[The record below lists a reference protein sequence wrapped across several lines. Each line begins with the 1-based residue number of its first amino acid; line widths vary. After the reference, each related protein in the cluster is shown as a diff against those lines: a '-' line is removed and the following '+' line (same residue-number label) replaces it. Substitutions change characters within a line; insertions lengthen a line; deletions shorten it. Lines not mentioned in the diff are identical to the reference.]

1 MAQRYFIRTKSE
13 KLIYRDEKGRFVSK
27 EKAITQ
33 GLPPKKIEVTRYTDS
48 KGIFVSEKKV
58 KRSKQKIID
67 KVRGEN
73 VISPKTVQL
82 PQKAEFVPILGQ
94 AMRRTIL
101 DASVENLDIAFLWK
115 GRLYKIKPEDRYRL
129 QEAWLDLSALAV
141 DNFKR
146 GGSLYYSVD
155 IAEEPGKL
163 VIDFDSMS
171 PTDQDLESDESKK
184 GVRQFNKGADE
195 ILRNFF

>member
-1 MAQRYFIRTKSE
+1 MGQRYFIRTKSE
-13 KLIYRDEKGRFVSK
+13 KLVYRDEKGRFVSK
-27 EKAITQ
+27 EKAIRE
-33 GLPPKKIEVTRYTDS
+33 GLPPKKIEVTTYRDS
-48 KGIFVSEKKV
+48 KGSFVSKKKV

-67 KVRGEN
+67 TVRGEN
-73 VISPKTVQL
+73 VIIPDQIQIPK
-82 PQKAEFVPILGQ
+82 KAEFVPILGQ

-115 GRLYKIKPEDRYRL
+115 GRLYKIKPQERYRL

-141 DNFKR
+141 DNFKK

-163 VIDFDSMS
+163 VIDFDSMA
-171 PTDQDLESDESKK
+171 PTDQDLDSEESKN
-184 GVRQFNKGADE
+184 GVQEFNKGADK
-195 ILRNFF
+195 ILRSFF